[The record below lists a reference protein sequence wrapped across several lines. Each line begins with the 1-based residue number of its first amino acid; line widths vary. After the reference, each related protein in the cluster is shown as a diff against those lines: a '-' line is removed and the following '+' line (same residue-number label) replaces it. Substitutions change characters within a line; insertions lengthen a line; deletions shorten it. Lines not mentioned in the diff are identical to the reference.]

1 MDVQKKSF
9 DLSKTKKL
17 FQQIAMSDA
26 TGDVVARPWKSEAS
40 ALCDVRFL
48 SSRYPPGN
56 YHIPSHTTFENDVSF
71 PKGGIF

>member
-9 DLSKTKKL
+9 DLLKTKKF

-26 TGDVVARPWKSEAS
+26 TGDVVADPGSPKHLHSFKHSS
-40 ALCDVRFL
+40 AVRFVCDARFL

-56 YHIPSHTTFENDVSF
+56 
-71 PKGGIF
+71 